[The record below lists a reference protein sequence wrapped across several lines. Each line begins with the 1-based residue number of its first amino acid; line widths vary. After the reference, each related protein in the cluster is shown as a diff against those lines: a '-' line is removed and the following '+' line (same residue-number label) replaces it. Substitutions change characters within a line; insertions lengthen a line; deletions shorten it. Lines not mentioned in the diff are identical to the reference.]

1 MGFDIQHDRNAHR
14 FEVDVEGT
22 LCVLEYRLDGDRM
35 AITHTG
41 VPAAAGGR
49 GVAGEL
55 VRAALDGARAL
66 GWKVVPLCSYA
77 ETWMKRHPEYADLL
91 D

>member
-1 MGFDIQHDRNAHR
+1 MGFDIHHDRNAHR

-22 LCVLEYRLDGDRM
+22 RCVLEYQLDGDRM
-35 AITHTG
+35 VITHTG
-41 VPAAAGGR
+41 VPPAAGGR

-91 D
+91 G